1 MQHRKIILE
10 ATSGCIGHAQLRNGT
25 VAKLV
30 VTAARV
36 VAELVHG
43 VFITGLAQVE
53 LIELHGR
60 EKGIEIGES
69 QTGETTHLG
78 YSCKTVSENTFPILE
93 LIVLWHG
100 LFT

>member
-1 MQHRKIILE
+1 
-10 ATSGCIGHAQLRNGT
+10 
-25 VAKLV
+25 
-30 VTAARV
+30 VT
-36 VAELVHG
+36 G
-43 VFITGLAQVE
+43 VTTRRRIVKPKGVE